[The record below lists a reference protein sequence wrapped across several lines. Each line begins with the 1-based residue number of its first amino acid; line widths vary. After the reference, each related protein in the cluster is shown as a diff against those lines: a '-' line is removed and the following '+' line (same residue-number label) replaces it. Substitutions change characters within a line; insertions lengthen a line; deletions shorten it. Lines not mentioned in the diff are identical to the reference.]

1 MYRAFLLISLLLI
14 TVAISAQQ
22 TPLPISSYDYATA
35 ENNVSPIA
43 IGCGAMN
50 LTNSDDPFAAY
61 SNPALLANN
70 ELSSFATS
78 FRLSSPDKIG
88 FWEAA
93 SISNALRDKQFK
105 YFVLSTKQASFS
117 YQPVSSINLSEFSAD
132 GYTSQY
138 YDYKLDKVQM
148 SLGAKDKKYNK
159 LGAGISVKYLTGR
172 LVYLNER
179 KVGNMMVREGFI
191 DDKVKGFSTDLGF
204 TYKQGN
210 FTYAGTAYDL
220 LSRLWWE
227 NYDAK
232 SIQRR
237 MNLGMGYDSG
247 GSHWNAGVQSKISS
261 KPETTYHLGYGY
273 TWNLSGAKSTNG
285 QSAVRQ
291 TMDLRLGVYSKD
303 FYGADNINYTFG
315 GGYYYKTV
323 RFDFSLNNSGM
334 KLADSEYLFALSM
347 GI

>member
-1 MYRAFLLISLLLI
+1 MPRAYALFAMIVLAATLF
-14 TVAISAQQ
+14 AQQ
-22 TPLPISSYDYATA
+22 TPLPITSYDYAIP

-78 FRLSSPDKIG
+78 FRLTNPENIS

-93 SISNALRDKQFK
+93 NISNALKDKQFK

-117 YQPVSSINLSEFSAD
+117 YQPVTAMNISETSTD
-132 GYTSQY
+132 GYTSRY
-138 YDYKLDKVQM
+138 YDYQLDKVQI
-148 SLGAKDKKYNK
+148 SLGAKDKKYTK
-159 LGAGISVKYLTGR
+159 LGAGLSIKYLSGR
-172 LVYLNER
+172 LVYLQER
-179 KVGNMMVREGFI
+179 KIGNLMVREGFI

-210 FTYAGTAYDL
+210 ITYAGTAYDI

-227 NYDAK
+227 NYDPK

-237 MNLGMGYDSG
+237 MNVGMGYDSG
-247 GSHWNAGVQSKISS
+247 SSHWNAGVQSRISNT
-261 KPETTYHLGYGY
+261 PETTYHLGYGY
-273 TWNLSGAKSTNG
+273 TWNFSTGNTYN
-285 QSAVRQ
+285 QTSVRQ
-291 TMDLRLGVYSKD
+291 TMDLRLGVYSHD
-303 FYGADNINYTFG
+303 FYGADNINYTIG
-315 GGYYYKTV
+315 GGYYYKTI
-323 RFDFSLNNSGM
+323 RFDFSLNNTGM
-334 KLADSEYLFALSM
+334 QLADSEYLFAISL